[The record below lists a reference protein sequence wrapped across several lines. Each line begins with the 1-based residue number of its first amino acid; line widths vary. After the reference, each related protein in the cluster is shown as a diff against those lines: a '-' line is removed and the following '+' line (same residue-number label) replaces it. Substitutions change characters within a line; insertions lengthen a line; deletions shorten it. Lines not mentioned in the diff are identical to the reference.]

1 MASTARPFAESLKGL
16 CILVVEDDFLVLSE
30 LEALLR
36 DGGADCI
43 LSCRS
48 LGEAT
53 AMIEG
58 RKPAV
63 ALLDVRI
70 GQESVAPV
78 AHRLAASG
86 IPFLF
91 YTGQIGGDRML
102 AEWRDRPLLSK
113 PSSSRQIVS
122 AVADLVHQEPT
133 PSRRSA

>member
-1 MASTARPFAESLKGL
+1 MGSIARPVAETLKGL
-16 CILVVEDDFLVLSE
+16 CILLVEDDFLVLSE

-36 DGGADCI
+36 DAGADCI
-43 LSCRS
+43 LSCRT
-48 LGEAT
+48 LGEAA
-53 AMIEG
+53 AMLDG

-70 GQESVAPV
+70 GQDSVAPL
-78 AHRLAASG
+78 ARRLAASG
-86 IPFLF
+86 TPFLF

-113 PSSSRQIVS
+113 PSTSHQIVS
-122 AVADLVHQEPT
+122 AVADLVRQESA

>member
-1 MASTARPFAESLKGL
+1 MGSIARPVAETLKDL

-36 DGGADCI
+36 DAGADCI
-43 LSCRS
+43 LSCRT
-48 LGEAT
+48 LGEAS
-53 AMIEG
+53 AMLDG

-70 GQESVAPV
+70 GQDSVAPL

-113 PSSSRQIVS
+113 PSSSQQIVS
-122 AVADLVHQEPT
+122 AVADLLHQEPVA
-133 PSRRSA
+133 SRRSA